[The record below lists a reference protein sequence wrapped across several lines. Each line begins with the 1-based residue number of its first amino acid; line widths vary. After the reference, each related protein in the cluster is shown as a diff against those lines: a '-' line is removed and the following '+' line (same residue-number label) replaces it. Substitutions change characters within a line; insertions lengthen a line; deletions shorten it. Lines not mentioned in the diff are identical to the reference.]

1 GARDGEYPVGI
12 CYWAGKV
19 CSVGPEADLSRCV
32 FVERAAEPGEISRRL
47 REYRHVPAGNSSNAD
62 GLSQAAA
69 HVLHRLATTTEG
81 GVCRMAEAK
90 YIGRRQEAVC
100 PQAEIAVLVGEDQE
114 STILVADERYVIMK
128 DILSCPNA
136 YEECHVVVQCVFEE
150 PPVGLRFQEWE
161 VGSADAAQTVA
172 QWLEPHMSR

>member
-1 GARDGEYPVGI
+1 M
-12 CYWAGKV
+12 
-19 CSVGPEADLSRCV
+19 
-32 FVERAAEPGEISRRL
+32 
-47 REYRHVPAGNSSNAD
+47 
-62 GLSQAAA
+62 
-69 HVLHRLATTTEG
+69 TTEG
-81 GVCRMAEAK
+81 GVCRMAEAT

-114 STILVADERYVIMK
+114 STILVADERYVITK

-161 VGSADAAQTVA
+161 VEIVGGST
-172 QWLEPHMSR
+172 LRSRRFQHFTIHFPF

>member
-1 GARDGEYPVGI
+1 
-12 CYWAGKV
+12 
-19 CSVGPEADLSRCV
+19 
-32 FVERAAEPGEISRRL
+32 EISRRL

-69 HVLHRLATTTEG
+69 HVLHRLAMTTEG

-90 YIGRRQEAVC
+90 YIGRRQESVC
-100 PQAEIAVLVGEDQE
+100 PQAEIGVLVGEDQE

-172 QWLEPHMSR
+172 QWLQPHMSR

>member
-1 GARDGEYPVGI
+1 MLLMVPKTEPTEPEAIIMARD
-12 CYWAGKV
+12 A
-19 CSVGPEADLSRCV
+19 SRL
-32 FVERAAEPGEISRRL
+32 RRL
-47 REYRHVPAGNSSNAD
+47 TLLGDVTAFFLHPRTGRNSSNAD